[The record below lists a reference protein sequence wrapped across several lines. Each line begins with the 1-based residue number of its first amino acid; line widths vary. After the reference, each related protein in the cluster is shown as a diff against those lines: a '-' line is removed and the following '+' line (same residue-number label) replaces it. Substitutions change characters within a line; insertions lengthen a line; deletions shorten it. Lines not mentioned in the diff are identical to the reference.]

1 MVLFAK
7 VICLGYRQTFY
18 SFVYSFAVLIVL
30 LFFMYGGDMNSI
42 ALTALLVF
50 IMNKFFKC

>member
-7 VICLGYRQTFY
+7 VICLGYGQIFY

-42 ALTALLVF
+42 ALTSLHVF
-50 IMNKFFKC
+50 IVNKFFKC